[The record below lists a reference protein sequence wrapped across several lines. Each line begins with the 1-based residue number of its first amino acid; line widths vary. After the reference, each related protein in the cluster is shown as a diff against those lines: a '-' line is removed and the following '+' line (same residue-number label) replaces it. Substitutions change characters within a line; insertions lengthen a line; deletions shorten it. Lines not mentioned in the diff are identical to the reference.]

1 MSKFNE
7 TTWYQA
13 ITGKPFQSRPQLNA
27 ERDALV
33 QQHERAI
40 ASFPEAE
47 FECSEFSDA
56 FCAVLDMYE
65 AHLDA
70 YCDLTDAEIDELCYR
85 IDMPRTGFDRY
96 VKIAKLQKQ
105 GKTEIERGRML
116 GKKWA
121 LNPTLL
127 Q

>member
-1 MSKFNE
+1 MSKFDE
-7 TTWYQA
+7 AAWYQA

-47 FECSEFSDA
+47 IECSEFSDA

-85 IDMPRTGFDRY
+85 LEMPRTGFDRY
-96 VKIAKLQKQ
+96 VAIAKLQKQ
-105 GKTEIERGRML
+105 VDCEISLGRSR

-121 LNPTLL
+121 FDPTLL